1 LTSKLTITAEEL
13 LVAMRPPMPSVT
25 LSRRSKIALSV
36 VGVLI
41 VLLII
46 LLKLTGVFVNWLWF
60 GAVGYRPVYSSILW
74 TRVTLFA
81 IFGVLMALIIGG
93 NLVVAYLLRPPF
105 RPMSAEQQNLE
116 RYRVMIEPRRK
127 LILAVAVV
135 LSFFAAGMSA
145 QGDWKTWQLWL
156 HGGSFGIKDPQF
168 HRDISF
174 FTWDYPAYRLM
185 LNFGFTAVIFAL
197 LLSIAVHYLSG
208 AIRLQTPGPKITPAA
223 RRHITVLVFVFM
235 ALKAVAYWLD
245 RYGLVFSDR
254 SKFTGAS
261 YTDVHSVL
269 PARTILFWIAV
280 ILALTV
286 LASLWLRSALIP
298 GIGFIVLM
306 VLSILISGIYPAI
319 VQQVSVKPNA
329 SSKEVPYILKN
340 IDSTRQAYG
349 IVNSKESDGTV
360 TYKDYVPT
368 SEPSTSALVST
379 DPTVSDIRI
388 LDPNVI
394 SPTVTQ
400 QQSGKNVYGFA
411 SKLDVDRYTV
421 NGLEHDYIVGVR
433 ELDAA
438 NLQGTQSNWI
448 NAHTNY
454 THGYGFVAAQANKDV
469 TTIGNQAGAYTEGGI
484 PQTGPLNLKHP
495 QTYFGEL
502 LPDYSIVG
510 ASGAP
515 QEFDG
520 NGTTKTRYEGSGGV
534 SLSNI
539 FTRLA
544 FAVKYKQGN
553 FVLNDAASAS
563 GAKMIFNR
571 DPRTIVKKIAPYL
584 TVDSDPYPIV
594 DQSSGDIVWM
604 VDAYTTL
611 NNYPYSERQSLSSL
625 TQNSLS
631 ANNKTASQPNDSIN
645 YIRNSVKATVDAYTG
660 KVTLYQWDAKDPV
673 LKAWMSIFP
682 GTVKPKS
689 EMPADVLDH
698 ARYPEDLFEVQ
709 RATLAQY
716 HVDNPVTFY
725 NQSDKWTVPADP
737 TDRTANQPPYYVLA
751 SAPASGATAP
761 KFQLTTPMKVNNSTY
776 LASYIS
782 VDNDPGDDAYGKI
795 TVLNLPQGSVVQGP
809 EQVFNNFNVEPTISK
824 DINLLG
830 SGGSTVV
837 HGNLLTLP
845 IGNSFLYVEPLYVQG
860 ATGGFPIL
868 QRILVSYGDKI
879 GYGANLSDA
888 LKNLSQ
894 GPVGVSLAIGSST
907 NPTTPSTSSPTPTT
921 SATPSKTP
929 TPTSTPP
936 TTTQQQLL
944 TQLSN
949 AYNDLVAATKSGDF
963 AAIGAAQAKVN
974 ALVEEYVTKYG
985 NLPGSTGTPTPTPT
999 K

>member
-1 LTSKLTITAEEL
+1 
-13 LVAMRPPMPSVT
+13 MRPPMPSVT

-36 VGVLI
+36 VAALI
-41 VLLII
+41 VLLIV
-46 LLKLTGVFVNWLWF
+46 LVKLTGVYVNWLWF
-60 GAVGYRPVYSSILW
+60 GQLGYRHVYSNVLW
-74 TRVTLFA
+74 TRVSLFA
-81 IFGVLMALIIGG
+81 IFGFAMALILGG
-93 NLVVAYLLRPPF
+93 NLVVAYMLRPPF
-105 RPMSAEQQNLE
+105 RPMSTEQQNLE

-127 LILAVAVV
+127 LILAVVMV
-135 LSFFAAGMSA
+135 LSLLFCGMSS

-156 HGGSFGIKDPQF
+156 HGGTFGVKDPQF
-168 HRDISF
+168 HRDLSF

-185 LNFGFTAVIFAL
+185 LSFGFTAIIFSVI
-197 LLSIAVHYLSG
+197 LSVAVHYLSG
-208 AIRLQTPGPKITPAA
+208 AIRLQTPGPKVTPAA
-223 RRHITVLVFVFM
+223 RRHLTVLVFVFM

-269 PARTILFWIAV
+269 PARTILFWIAI
-280 ILALTV
+280 ILALAV
-286 LASLWLRSALIP
+286 LGSLWLRSALLP

-306 VLSILISGIYPAI
+306 VLSVLIGGIYPAI
-319 VQQVSVKPNA
+319 FEQVSVKPNA
-329 SSKEVPYILKN
+329 STKEIPYILKN
-340 IDSTRQAYG
+340 INATRQAYG
-349 IVNSKESDGTV
+349 IVSSTDPGGTV
-360 TYKDYVPT
+360 TYKSYVPT
-368 SEPSTSALVST
+368 SQPSTSALKSS

-411 SKLDVDRYTV
+411 TKLDVDRYTIDGV
-421 NGLEHDYIVGVR
+421 EHDYIVGIR

-438 NLQGTQSNWI
+438 NLQGTQGNWI
-448 NAHTNY
+448 NQHTNY

-484 PQTGPLNLKHP
+484 PQTGPLTIKHP
-495 QTYFGEL
+495 QTYYGEL

-510 ASGAP
+510 AEGPP

-520 NGTTKTRYEGSGGV
+520 NGTTKTRYTGAGGV
-534 SLSNI
+534 SLSNL
-539 FTRLA
+539 FSRLA

-553 FVLNDAASAS
+553 FVLNDAASAT
-563 GAKMIFNR
+563 GAKIIFNR
-571 DPRTIVKKIAPYL
+571 DPREMVKKVAPYL

-604 VDAYTTL
+604 VDGYTTL

-625 TQNSLS
+625 TQDSLS

-660 KVTLYQWDAKDPV
+660 KVTLYQWDNQDPV

-682 GTVKPKS
+682 GTVQPKAD
-689 EMPADVLDH
+689 MPTDVLDH

-737 TDRTANQPPYYVLA
+737 TDRAANQPPYYVLA
-751 SAPASGATAP
+751 SAPDSGATAP
-761 KFQLTTPMKVNNSTY
+761 EFQLTTPMKVNNQTY

-782 VDNDPGDDAYGKI
+782 VNNDPGPDYGKF
-795 TVLNLPQGSVVQGP
+795 TVLTLPQGSVIQGP

-830 SGGSTVV
+830 SGGSTIV

-845 IGNSFLYVEPLYVQG
+845 VGDSFLYVEPLYVQG
-860 ATGGFPIL
+860 ATNGFPIL

-879 GYGANLSDA
+879 GYAKTLSEA

-894 GPVGVSLAIGSST
+894 AQVGESLTTTGS
-907 NPTTPSTSSPTPTT
+907 PTSPSTPAPSKTPTT
-921 SATPSKTP
+921 TPSKTP
-929 TPTSTPP
+929 TNSHPPTPP
-936 TTTQQQLL
+936 TTQQQLL
-944 TQLSN
+944 TKLDT
-949 AYNDLVAATKSGDF
+949 AYTDLLAATKSGDF
-963 AAIGAAQAKVN
+963 AKIGAAQAQVN
-974 ALVEEYVTKYG
+974 ELVAQYLERYG
-985 NLPGSTGTPTPTPT
+985 QLPSSTGSPSAGTSPSPTR
-999 K
+999 

>member
-1 LTSKLTITAEEL
+1 
-13 LVAMRPPMPSVT
+13 
-25 LSRRSKIALSV
+25 
-36 VGVLI
+36 
-41 VLLII
+41 
-46 LLKLTGVFVNWLWF
+46 
-60 GAVGYRPVYSSILW
+60 
-74 TRVTLFA
+74 
-81 IFGVLMALIIGG
+81 
-93 NLVVAYLLRPPF
+93 
-105 RPMSAEQQNLE
+105 
-116 RYRVMIEPRRK
+116 
-127 LILAVAVV
+127 
-135 LSFFAAGMSA
+135 
-145 QGDWKTWQLWL
+145 
-156 HGGSFGIKDPQF
+156 
-168 HRDISF
+168 
-174 FTWDYPAYRLM
+174 
-185 LNFGFTAVIFAL
+185 
-197 LLSIAVHYLSG
+197 
-208 AIRLQTPGPKITPAA
+208 
-223 RRHITVLVFVFM
+223 
-235 ALKAVAYWLD
+235 
-245 RYGLVFSDR
+245 VFSDR

-269 PARTILFWIAV
+269 PARTILFWIAI

-298 GIGFIVLM
+298 GIGFVVLL

-329 SSKEVPYILKN
+329 STKEVPYILRN
-340 IDSTRQAYG
+340 IDSTRQAYD
-349 IVNSKESDGTV
+349 IVNSTDSGGNV
-360 TYKDYVPT
+360 TYKSYTPV
-368 SEPSTSALVST
+368 SQPSNAALTQS
-379 DPTVSDIRI
+379 DPTISDIRI

-411 SKLDVDRYTV
+411 SKLDVDRYTID
-421 NGLEHDYIVGVR
+421 GSEHDYIVGVR

-438 NLQGTQSNWI
+438 NLQGTQGNWI

-484 PQTGPLNLKHP
+484 PQSGPLTLTHP

-510 ASGAP
+510 AAGAP

-520 NGTTKTRYEGSGGV
+520 NGTTKTRYAGSGGV

-553 FVLNDAASAS
+553 FVLNNAASAS
-563 GAKMIFNR
+563 GAKIIFNR
-571 DPRTIVKKIAPYL
+571 DPRTIIKKVAPYL

-625 TQNSLS
+625 TQDSLS

-660 KVTLYQWDAKDPV
+660 KVTLYQWDDKDPV

-689 EMPADVLDH
+689 DMPQDILEHV
-698 ARYPEDLFEVQ
+698 RYPEDLFEVQ

-716 HVDNPVTFY
+716 HVNDPVKFY

-737 TDRTANQPPYYVLA
+737 TDRAANQPPYYVLA
-751 SAPASGATAP
+751 SAPDSGVTAP
-761 KFQLTTPMKVNNSTY
+761 QFQLTTPMKVNNQTY

-782 VDNDPGDDAYGKI
+782 VDNDYDPADPSSYGKI
-795 TVLNLPQGSVVQGP
+795 TVLTLPAGSVVQGP

-845 IGNSFLYVEPLYVQG
+845 VGNSFLYVEPLYVQG
-860 ATGGFPIL
+860 ATNGFPIL

-879 GYGANLSDA
+879 GYAANLSDA

-894 GPVGVSLAIGSST
+894 PQVGESLTIGSST
-907 NPTTPSTSSPTPTT
+907 N
-921 SATPSKTP
+921 
-929 TPTSTPP
+929 TPTSTPTP
-936 TTTQQQLL
+936 TPPSTSTKTPTSTTTPPATTSQQQLL
-944 TQLSN
+944 TQLDS
-949 AYNDLVAATKSGDF
+949 AFNDLLAANKAGDF
-963 AAIGAAQAKVN
+963 AAAGAAQARVN
-974 ALVEEYVTKYG
+974 QLVQQYLEKYG
-985 NLPGSTGTPTPTPT
+985 PLPGGTGSSTPTTTPSPT